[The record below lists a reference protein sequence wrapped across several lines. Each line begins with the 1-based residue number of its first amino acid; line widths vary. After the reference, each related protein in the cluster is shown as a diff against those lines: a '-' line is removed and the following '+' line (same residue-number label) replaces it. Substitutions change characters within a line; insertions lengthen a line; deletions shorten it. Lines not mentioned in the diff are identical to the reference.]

1 VAPTTRAS
9 PQLHLAPHSRSGTT
23 IAQICLKF
31 CNNVHTLNN
40 FRKLRD
46 FAEFKIQFC
55 LISTLPLWVF
65 VCKQNQA
72 TDSEKKVSWTLSR
85 DENFNFRA
93 ALWADLHG
101 LLFNALPSNIFFW
114 GHLFL
119 SFCVSD
125 DKTSVKVKAKVL
137 QTDETIE
144 IVGNLLVAAD
154 GSLSSIRQSF
164 FSDFKLRFATKFESE
179 FV

>member
-1 VAPTTRAS
+1 MLYAI
-9 PQLHLAPHSRSGTT
+9 L
-23 IAQICLKF
+23 IAYKYFTMLSWHGVEVLGLGLVKKIMGYLW
-31 CNNVHTLNN
+31 NVGVVYSI
-40 FRKLRD
+40 
-46 FAEFKIQFC
+46 A
-55 LISTLPLWVF
+55 TLPLWVF

-72 TDSEKKVSWTLSR
+72 TDCEKKVSWTLTR

-93 ALWADLHG
+93 ALWTDLHG

-164 FSDFKLRFATKFESE
+164 FTDFKLRFVTKFESK

>member
-1 VAPTTRAS
+1 MSITIMGF
-9 PQLHLAPHSRSGTT
+9 HL
-23 IAQICLKF
+23 Q
-31 CNNVHTLNN
+31 
-40 FRKLRD
+40 
-46 FAEFKIQFC
+46 
-55 LISTLPLWVF
+55 
-65 VCKQNQA
+65 QNQA
-72 TDSEKKVSWTLSR
+72 TDSGKKVSWTLTR

-101 LLFNALPSNIFFW
+101 LLLNALPSNIFFW

-137 QTDETIE
+137 QSEETIE

-164 FSDFKLRFATKFESE
+164 FPDFKLRFVSKMESE

>member
-1 VAPTTRAS
+1 VVLQDCKTITPPCPSQSIWYNHS
-9 PQLHLAPHSRSGTT
+9 PNLPQIFVT
-23 IAQICLKF
+23 I
-31 CNNVHTLNN
+31 NVHTLNN
-40 FRKLRD
+40 FQKLRD

-72 TDSEKKVSWTLSR
+72 TNSEKKVSWTLAR
-85 DENFNFRA
+85 DENFNFRV
-93 ALWADLHG
+93 ALWADFHG

-125 DKTSVKVKAKVL
+125 DKTSIKVKAKVL

-144 IVGNLLVAAD
+144 IVEN
-154 GSLSSIRQSF
+154 
-164 FSDFKLRFATKFESE
+164 
-179 FV
+179 